1 MSGAGGPLGAGPHR
15 CTGPHRRA
23 TTSVVLAVLAI
34 LVGVARPVAAQTEPT
49 TTSTS
54 TTSTLLPTTTT
65 TTLPPTTTTTT
76 TVPVTTAPP
85 TTPAPTVPPDT
96 VPPTLPV
103 PAPAPPAPPAP
114 QPVDTKAEDGSE
126 EPPPVVAVPPRT
138 TPRIPTAVDAAVKKV
153 LEDQLKAAQAAA
165 TTALAAS
172 QSADATLAI
181 LEAEQRKLQRSFEEL
196 HSGEAAAAQ
205 RLVAQRQNMRIRAVA
220 IYVSGPGDPVIPVG
234 DDIHEYG
241 RRRVLVE
248 ALHAADRRT
257 LDQYL
262 AAKEAAGSDVDA
274 IVDTLE
280 DLNGRVIAAR
290 ADSEAKAAAV
300 QNGLRGVGSATAVRP
315 VAISGFAFPV
325 AEPHNFISSFG
336 FPRSGGRLH
345 QGNDIFAPYGTPL
358 FACERGVVTRM
369 GVDSLG
375 GTKLWIVGESGT
387 SYYYAH
393 LAAFA
398 VGLLDGT
405 IVEPGDIVGFVGN
418 TGNAITT
425 PPHLHFE
432 IHPGGGP
439 AIDPFPILKAADDA
453 TKLQASLQGS
463 SATTAPTLPGISA
476 APTLGGPTAGAAI
489 P

>member
-1 MSGAGGPLGAGPHR
+1 MRPIHNRLTVAA
-15 CTGPHRRA
+15 
-23 TTSVVLAVLAI
+23 VVVAALALLAA
-34 LVGVARPVAAQTEPT
+34 VARPVAAQTEPT
-49 TTSTS
+49 TTSSSSTS
-54 TTSTLLPTTTT
+54 TSVAPTTTT
-65 TTLPPTTTTTT
+65 TIPPTTTTTA
-76 TVPVTTAPP
+76 PVVTAPP
-85 TTPAPTVPPDT
+85 ATAPPATPPPETVPT
-96 VPPTLPV
+96 TLP
-103 PAPAPPAPPAP
+103 PAPAPVPTPPPAP
-114 QPVDTKAEDGSE
+114 VPVDTKAEDGSE
-126 EPPPVVAVPPRT
+126 EPPPVVAVPPRA
-138 TPRIPTAVDAAVKKV
+138 TPRIPTAVDQAVKRV
-153 LEDQLKAAQAAA
+153 LEEQLKAAQRAA
-165 TTALAAS
+165 TSAMAAS
-172 QSADATLAI
+172 QAADATLAI

-196 HSGEAAAAQ
+196 HSDEAAAAQ
-205 RLVAQRQNMRIRAVA
+205 RLIAQRQNMRIRAVA

-248 ALHAADRRT
+248 ALHEADRRT
-257 LDQYL
+257 LDQYV
-262 AAKEAAGSDVDA
+262 AAKNAAGSDVDG
-274 IVDTLE
+274 IVDKLE
-280 DLNGRVIAAR
+280 DLNGRVLAAR

-300 QNGLRGVGSATAVRP
+300 QNGLRGVGTATAVRP

-358 FACERGVVTRM
+358 FACERGIVTRM
-369 GVDSLG
+369 GTDSLG

-398 VGLLDGT
+398 IGLVDGT
-405 IVEPGDIVGFVGN
+405 IVEPGDVVGFVGN

-439 AIDPFPILKAADDA
+439 AVDPYPILKAADDA
-453 TKLQASLQGS
+453 TKLQASLQPARAAS
-463 SATTAPTLPGISA
+463 TPTFPTLPP
-476 APTLGGPTAGAAI
+476 APVQGGTVSGAAI